1 MVSHGLISALL
12 FLLVGVVGKK
22 TGTRDIN
29 VLRGLLNPERGL
41 PVVGTLTI
49 LAVMASA
56 GIPGLVGFI
65 AEFLVFRSS
74 FLAFPGQTLLCMVGT
89 GLTAVYFLLMVN
101 RVFFGRLSVEQ
112 MPQVK
117 WRDRIPAV
125 VLTVFIF
132 LLGLQPN
139 LMVRWSITQATDLV
153 PAKPITQEV
162 EATANPGWTSLKP
175 ESYLPSD
182 TLNSAQ

>member
-1 MVSHGLISALL
+1 
-12 FLLVGVVGKK
+12 
-22 TGTRDIN
+22 
-29 VLRGLLNPERGL
+29 
-41 PVVGTLTI
+41 
-49 LAVMASA
+49 
-56 GIPGLVGFI
+56 
-65 AEFLVFRSS
+65 
-74 FLAFPGQTLLCMVGT
+74 
-89 GLTAVYFLLMVN
+89 MVN

-125 VLTVFIF
+125 ILTVFLF

-139 LMVRWSITQATDLV
+139 LMVRWSVTQATDLV

-162 EATANPGWTSLKP
+162 EAAAASGWSSLKP
-175 ESYLPSD
+175 ESSLPSD